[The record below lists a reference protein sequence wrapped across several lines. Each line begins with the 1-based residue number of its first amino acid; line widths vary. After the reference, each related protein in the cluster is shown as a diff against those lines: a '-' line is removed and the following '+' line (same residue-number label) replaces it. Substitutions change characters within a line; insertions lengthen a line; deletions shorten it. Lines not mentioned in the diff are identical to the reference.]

1 MDAII
6 LAGAPNSGPL
16 REISPAQ
23 YEAEIRI
30 AGKPMLDYVL
40 AALQQVPAIDRIV
53 VVGAETALS
62 PELRGG
68 PVTVISPGQS
78 LIDSLTN
85 GLNAISGDQPVLVS
99 TSDIPLLTREAVED
113 FLDRCRK
120 LDADIY
126 YSCVAKELNEAK
138 YPGVRRTYVKLAEGT
153 FTGGNL
159 ALIRPRAARQSQAL
173 LQKAASLRK
182 KPWQLCQMLGWNYL
196 IKLVTG
202 RLSIPEIEERVSRML
217 QLKVVGV
224 VSPYPEVG
232 IDVDKPS
239 DLKLAAKVLS
249 K

>member
-23 YEAEIRI
+23 YEAEIPI
-30 AGKPMLDYVL
+30 AGKPMLDYVM
-40 AALQQVPAIDRIV
+40 AALQHVPAIERIV
-53 VVGAETALS
+53 VVGAAALS
-62 PELRGG
+62 PELRGE
-68 PVTVISPGQS
+68 PVTVTSPGQS
-78 LIDSLTN
+78 LVDSLTN
-85 GLNAISGDQPVLVS
+85 GLNVIPGDQPVLVA

-113 FLDRCRK
+113 FLERCRK

-126 YSCVAKELNEAK
+126 YSCVPKELNEAK

-159 ALIRPRAARQSQAL
+159 ALIRPRAVRQSQGL

-182 KPWQLCQMLGWNYL
+182 KPWQLCKMLGWNYL
-196 IKLVTG
+196 IKLVAG
-202 RLSIPEIEERVSRML
+202 RLSIPEIEGRVSGML
-217 QLKVVGV
+217 QLKVVGI